1 MRNAVHEAEVEGPSS
16 FNEGSDLHVYHNSSL
31 TRFLTNHLFTLRQSY
46 LIPTVHSTGGLRAR
60 EDDGVPVGPGLQQQ
74 EDLRLRPRRRRH
86 QDGGG
91 ELGR

>member
-1 MRNAVHEAEVEGPSS
+1 MT
-16 FNEGSDLHVYHNSSL
+16 FNKP
-31 TRFLTNHLFTLRQSY
+31 FILRQY
-46 LIPTVHSTGGLRAR
+46 YQTPTVHSTGRLRAR